1 MASVADNLDAGAA
14 GLAITDTL
22 SIAED
27 ELSFVCCRASG
38 PGGQHVNRTDSAVQ
52 LRFSVAT
59 SPSLPDD
66 IRQRLLTQAK
76 RFLTSEGMLLLECDT
91 HRSQQKNREECV
103 RRFVELVRA
112 ASRPPKVRRPTKP
125 TPASRER
132 RLQSKKRHSEI
143 KSTRS
148 GIWEE

>member
-1 MASVADNLDAGAA
+1 MAIQSDNTDTGAV
-14 GLAITDTL
+14 GGIAITDTL

-27 ELSFVCCRASG
+27 ELSFVCCRSSG

-52 LRFSVAT
+52 LRFSVAD
-59 SPSLPDD
+59 SPALPED
-66 IRQRLLTQAK
+66 IRRRLLTRAK
-76 RFLTSEGMLLLECDT
+76 RFVTSEGTLLLECDT
-91 HRSQQKNREECV
+91 HRSQQRNREECV

-125 TPASRER
+125 TAASRER

-143 KSTRS
+143 KSARGGS
-148 GIWEE
+148 WE